1 MVDAPVRETEKVVS
15 AASFQLA
22 FFSRSQAG
30 SLRYIGR
37 PSIVRLWKFLHTR
50 ARQRRLQTGLWR
62 E

>member
-1 MVDAPVRETEKVVS
+1 MQADMKN
-15 AASFQLA
+15 A
-22 FFSRSQAG
+22 FRLNGYQAG

-50 ARQRRLQTGLWR
+50 ARQQRLQIELWR